1 MTDDVGLLVGC
12 FHDSESDASYCAVRL
27 LQYMDVTNEYDC
39 PILTV
44 SDLVHCIPSTSVCH
58 SVSVI
63 HQCTCTC
70 NFITNVVPRR
80 IEHEN
85 IHSSQLFYQ
94 HDLSN
99 KLYCYNVYC
108 MC

>member
-27 LQYMDVTNEYDC
+27 RMLLMSM
-39 PILTV
+39 I
-44 SDLVHCIPSTSVCH
+44 HCIPSTSVCH

-85 IHSSQLFYQ
+85 IHSSRSQLFYQ

-99 KLYCYNVYC
+99 KL
-108 MC
+108 

>member
-12 FHDSESDASYCAVRL
+12 FHDSESDASYCAVKLLQYMDAVRL
-27 LQYMDVTNEYDC
+27 LQYMDVTNEFQYDC

-44 SDLVHCIPSTSVCH
+44 SDLLL

-94 HDLSN
+94 HDFIMFTVCANL
-99 KLYCYNVYC
+99 
-108 MC
+108 